1 MTLNVY
7 LIMMPFPPIVILNRG
22 KNALW
27 ERRGNE
33 YVTWS
38 EESMTLMESYRFI
51 FTDFF
56 LTHSPI
62 PLPRPQIF
70 RTAQDDA

>member
-27 ERRGNE
+27 ERRGNGNM
-33 YVTWS
+33 TRS
-38 EESMTLMESYRFI
+38 EESITFDDSLS
-51 FTDFF
+51 
-56 LTHSPI
+56 LSS
-62 PLPRPQIF
+62 PRPQIF

>member
-1 MTLNVY
+1 
-7 LIMMPFPPIVILNRG
+7 MPCG
-22 KNALW
+22 KD
-27 ERRGNE
+27 GNE